1 MLFMLFEGSSL
12 KNNLKVC
19 ELEIFIG
26 IFNLYIQREETQTDI
41 ETELFTHI
49 KCVV

>member
-26 IFNLYIQREETQTDI
+26 IFNLYIYI
-41 ETELFTHI
+41 EKRHRQI
-49 KCVV
+49 